1 MNRSTGLVLCGAL
14 LEVVEATWLIV
25 PAVTAVQRC
34 TPRHLQGRA
43 TAAAELMITAP
54 QQASI
59 ALGAALI
66 AVADYRVLL
75 GATAVV
81 MLSCA
86 AVLLTSSAAEPE
98 PVPASTQAPP
108 IDSDP
113 ASDPAP
119 QATPAE
125 TAKAVDPASS
135 PP

>member
-1 MNRSTGLVLCGAL
+1 MLDGVA
-14 LEVVEATWLIV
+14 ATWLIV

-43 TAAAELMITAP
+43 NAAAELMITAP

-98 PVPASTQAPP
+98 PVPASPPAPAL
-108 IDSDP
+108 DSHA

-119 QATPAE
+119 QATRAE
-125 TAKAVDPASS
+125 APEGADPASY
-135 PP
+135 PPP